1 MIFKHFED
9 ADLHGIDAS
18 GVTLKLVGK
27 LEPLNQSQICSSTML
42 EYRRCHGE
50 LSAGNVVP
58 DEVKAGFGFWF
69 GQDGWS
75 FCFFSYQ
82 IWYLV
87 TFRVIVGVLV
97 TTDVIAI
104 SLATWRLIIFYCVT
118 VSVTTIS
125 FFIWRFPFFRLTAL
139 KRIWAFW
146 CVTAANWKKEKT
158 RNGGI

>member
-58 DEVKAGFGFWF
+58 DEVKAGFGF
-69 GQDGWS
+69 
-75 FCFFSYQ
+75 
-82 IWYLV
+82 
-87 TFRVIVGVLV
+87 
-97 TTDVIAI
+97 
-104 SLATWRLIIFYCVT
+104 
-118 VSVTTIS
+118 
-125 FFIWRFPFFRLTAL
+125 
-139 KRIWAFW
+139 
-146 CVTAANWKKEKT
+146 
-158 RNGGI
+158 